1 MATDEVWDSWKGIPG
16 WVEDSAQ
23 PRGNSQDRRGP
34 RKITFGLADHD
45 VAELALPSF
54 IEALHLNVVGGLRLQ
69 VADGVPVPVPW
80 EGEWGG
86 HYGCL
91 LPLTNTGGTGE
102 LPGDHPCFCFAM
114 VVRKEA
120 Y

>member
-1 MATDEVWDSWKGIPG
+1 MSKEIGRVVTDEVWDSWKGIPG
-16 WVEDSAQ
+16 VVEDSAQ
-23 PRGNSQDRRGP
+23 PQGNSQDRRGP

-80 EGEWGG
+80 EREWGSL
-86 HYGCL
+86 CL
-91 LPLTNTGGTGE
+91 FIATDQHRRHRRITW
-102 LPGDHPCFCFAM
+102 
-114 VVRKEA
+114 
-120 Y
+120 